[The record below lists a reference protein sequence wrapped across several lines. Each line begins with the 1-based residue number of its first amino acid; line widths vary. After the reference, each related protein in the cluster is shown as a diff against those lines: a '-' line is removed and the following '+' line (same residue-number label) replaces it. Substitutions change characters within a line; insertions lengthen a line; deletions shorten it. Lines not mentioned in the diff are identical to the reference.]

1 MAFKFQ
7 IGETVVLTEDWW
19 TPKYVAGV
27 RGTVETR
34 HLDDTTTVRF
44 YDGISR
50 RFYRIKNDIL
60 MSGTELPHKEFSA
73 NIMDLYGG

>member
-7 IGETVVLTEDWW
+7 IGETVVLTEDYW

-27 RGTVETR
+27 SGRVKTR

-44 YDGISR
+44 YGDR
-50 RFYRIKNDIL
+50 PDMFYRIKNDIL
-60 MSGTELPHKEFSA
+60 MRGTELPHKEFSA